1 MDLAREP
8 ASETSHAAP
17 FFARRTV
24 LVDAHA
30 RGVDH
35 HDLAVKAGRNR
46 LQQPV
51 PYSGFAPAHEPV
63 VAGRRRAI
71 ALGYLGLRRAG
82 AEPPEDAVQHPPVID
97 TRHAARLVRQQRLD
111 NRPLRFRQFVPPPR
125 HQASIPMESLNQP
138 KLKPQACYECLRP
151 NPLTNKSVHSVGAD
165 QVAPAAA
172 PPVWLSSV
180 AHYAAT

>member
-111 NRPLRFRQFVPPPR
+111 NRPLRFRQLDT
-125 HQASIPMESLNQP
+125 SKNS
-138 KLKPQACYECLRP
+138 
-151 NPLTNKSVHSVGAD
+151 
-165 QVAPAAA
+165 
-172 PPVWLSSV
+172 
-180 AHYAAT
+180 